1 MRRAEKRKKLQD
13 DLLKSRYQPSPDRD
27 AKGDDETPAFAPT
40 EEFDV
45 NLIPD
50 DYGLQIGGSSSSPSS
65 DKEGDGGVQKLSRAQ
80 RKRLRKKKIKEDV
93 SRRKGIIGPLLPS
106 SPPEQAESSLG
117 VRQNAEQSGEGDGGN
132 SRGERRR
139 LETPNASRIKQ
150 RRKAKKLAKEK
161 LVPPPCSNLGVST
174 SLNAVDD
181 GNSAQKNIDL
191 EEDNESILPAHIST
205 ADHESSSGN

>member
-1 MRRAEKRKKLQD
+1 MRRAEKRKKILD
-13 DLLKSRYQPSPDRD
+13 ALLKSRNQQSPERE

-50 DYGLQIGGSSSSPSS
+50 DYGLQIGGSSSPSS
-65 DKEGDGGVQKLSRAQ
+65 DNEGDGGVQKLSRAQ

-93 SRRKGIIGPLLPS
+93 SRRKGIIGPLLPG
-106 SPPEQAESSLG
+106 SPPEEAESSLG
-117 VRQNAEQSGEGDGGN
+117 VRQNAQQSGEGDGGN
-132 SRGERRR
+132 SRGERPR

-181 GNSAQKNIDL
+181 GNSAP
-191 EEDNESILPAHIST
+191 EEH
-205 ADHESSSGN
+205 